1 MSKLIIGLN
10 GFGRIGRA
18 FTRIALRKNLFDIGL
33 INTRRTPN
41 DIMAYLLQHDSVYRT
56 FEQKVTSEVN
66 GLRVGD
72 IPIPTSLA
80 DSPADIPWG
89 DHNVSIV
96 VDATGAFTTSEK
108 LKGHIHN
115 SVKKVVLT
123 APSKDTE
130 TAYCVLGA
138 NDASFAFADAT
149 IVSNASCTTNCAALM
164 FRVLHDHFG
173 VERGFLTTAH
183 AYTSAQSLLDDANK
197 DETRSRAAGLSII
210 PTTTGAAKAV
220 ARVIPELTGKV
231 DGLALRVPVPTG
243 SFTDIT
249 AQISKSAS
257 IEDINRV
264 FQEESQGRLKGLL
277 AYESTPL
284 VSSDYIGNEHSC
296 IFDSNYTNVI
306 GGTLVKITGWYDNE
320 WGYSTRLVELVEK
333 LGQHMYK

>member
-1 MSKLIIGLN
+1 MGKIVVGIN

-18 FTRIALRKNLFDIGL
+18 FTRIALHRGAFDIGL
-33 INTRRTPN
+33 INTRSTPN
-41 DIMAYLLQHDSVYRT
+41 NIMAYLLQYDSVYRT
-56 FEQKVTSEVN
+56 FEQKVTAEKDA
-66 GLRVGD
+66 LMVGTTR
-72 IPIPTSLA
+72 IATSLA
-80 DSPADIPWG
+80 DDPAQIPWG
-89 DHNVSIV
+89 DHDVLIV

-108 LKGHIHN
+108 LQKHIHG

-123 APSKDTE
+123 APSKD
-130 TAYCVLGA
+130 ADIAHCVLGA
-138 NDASFAFADAT
+138 NDNSFPFADTA

-183 AYTSAQSLLDDANK
+183 AYTSTQSLLDDANK

-210 PTTTGAAKAV
+210 PSTTGAAKTV
-220 ARVIPELTGKV
+220 AKVIPELVGKI
-231 DGLALRVPVPTG
+231 DGLALRIPVPTG

-249 AQISKSAS
+249 AQITKSAS

-264 FQEESQGRLKGLL
+264 FQEEAGGRLKGLL
-277 AYESTPL
+277 AYEPTPL

-296 IFDSNYTNVI
+296 IFDPNYTNVL

-320 WGYSTRLVELVEK
+320 WGYSTRLVELVER
-333 LGQHMYK
+333 LGAYV